1 MGRGSVSETM
11 PPRVIVI
18 GCGNALRGDDAV
30 GPEVIRRLQ
39 GGAIPAGITCI
50 DAGTAGIDVVLAAA
64 GVDWLIVVDACVSGA
79 PPGSVHVL
87 AGEEVEQMPAAGINL
102 HSLRWDHALALARF
116 RLGDQFPERV
126 TVVLVEGGTFGPGE
140 ALTPAVDRG
149 IDQACGTIVA
159 LVASSR

>member
-64 GVDWLIVVDACVSGA
+64 GVDWLIVVD
-79 PPGSVHVL
+79 SVNDIVTI
-87 AGEEVEQMPAAGINL
+87 EPAAL
-102 HSLRWDHALALARF
+102 QPPPD
-116 RLGDQFPERV
+116 LG
-126 TVVLVEGGTFGPGE
+126 GGSSRHLSG
-140 ALTPAVDRG
+140 LIAVDDRMVMVLDLRCMA
-149 IDQACGTIVA
+149 IDGDA
-159 LVASSR
+159 LLADAA